1 MSTNTSDC
9 ERNCATVRLVVVMG
23 VTGSGKS
30 TIGRRLAGM
39 LGFSFSDA
47 DDFHGAANVAKMTR
61 GEALTDAD
69 RAAWLA
75 RLRVLIDRALE
86 GHEPTVLACSA
97 LKARYRD
104 ALGLARPGVAVLYL
118 RATPDLIERRLAA
131 RIGHFMPEKLIP
143 SQFADLE
150 VPAGAIELDAD
161 QPIDALVS
169 AAAAAIVSGT
179 SR

>member
-1 MSTNTSDC
+1 MSTNSSEF
-9 ERNCATVRLVVVMG
+9 ERNHATLRLVVVMG

-30 TIGRRLAGM
+30 TIGRRLAGV

-47 DDFHGAANVAKMTR
+47 DDFHGAANIAKMKR

-75 RLRVLIDRALE
+75 QMRGSIDRALE
-86 GHEPTVLACSA
+86 GHEPMVLACSA
-97 LKARYRD
+97 LKERYRD
-104 ALGLARPGVAVLYL
+104 ALGLTRPGVALVYL
-118 RATPDLIERRLAA
+118 RATPALIERRLGA
-131 RIGHFMPEKLIP
+131 RSGHFMPQTLIP

-150 VPAGAIELDAD
+150 APAGAIELDAD

-169 AAAAAIVSGT
+169 AAAALVSGT